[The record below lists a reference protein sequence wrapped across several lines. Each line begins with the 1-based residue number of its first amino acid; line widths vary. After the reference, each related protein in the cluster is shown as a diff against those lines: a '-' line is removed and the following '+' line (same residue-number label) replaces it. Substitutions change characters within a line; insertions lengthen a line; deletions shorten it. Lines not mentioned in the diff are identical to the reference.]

1 MAWVRPRYAALD
13 YPSGTSALS
22 LVDRLGERC
31 RFYRTG
37 SELFTSAGPEIV
49 TRLRDRGADVF
60 VSGVVLLAGTAVVL
74 TTMMASVAE
83 RTQEIGMLRAV
94 GYRRTQVARV
104 ILFEA
109 LVVNLSGDVAGWL
122 AGFAGARAPRRLCC
136 RSE

>member
-1 MAWVRPRYAALD
+1 M
-13 YPSGTSALS
+13 
-22 LVDRLGERC
+22 
-31 RFYRTG
+31 
-37 SELFTSAGPEIV
+37 

-60 VSGVVLLAGTAVVL
+60 VSGVVLLAGTVVVL

-109 LVVNLSGDVAGWL
+109 LVVNLSGGVAGWL